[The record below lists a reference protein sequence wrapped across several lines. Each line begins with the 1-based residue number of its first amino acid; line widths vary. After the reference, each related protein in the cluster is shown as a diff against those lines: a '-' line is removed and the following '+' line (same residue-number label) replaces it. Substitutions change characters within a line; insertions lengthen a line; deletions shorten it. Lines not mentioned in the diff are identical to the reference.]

1 MQGNGT
7 PESPYLVATA
17 ADLDSI
23 RNLPPDAHYRQIAD
37 INLGGTPWTPLLP
50 GSYGFM
56 GVYDGGGHKI
66 TGLYVYSDSGSNPAG
81 LFGRV
86 AHNADQV
93 VEVKNLSVYGKVEAA
108 GYAGF
113 IAGYVGYGTYN
124 VIKIT
129 NCHVV
134 GEIDCVGGCY
144 AGGVYGMNSSMN
156 GDKGDVLVD
165 NCIAHINIRT
175 THGANWG
182 FIGGLVGNLCGSEHG
197 TVKLSNCAAYGKIA
211 VSPYAYQ
218 GGLVGTVQVYK
229 SYIENCEAH
238 VEIDGGQDVGGLVG
252 SAQNTVFVSSCVAT
266 GKISNCWG
274 SSGGLVGRLG
284 SDASVLR
291 DSYAT
296 GDISTDGG
304 GYYYYYGGLCGS
316 NFGGTIQNCY
326 ASGNVNARNG
336 VGGLCGYNN
345 GNILSS
351 FALSKAIVDNAP
363 DYYPASRIASD
374 QRGTISAYARSDMTY
389 NGVVGGFPDFDP
401 TINGKDGQNITPEQT
416 KMRATYAAAGWDM
429 SVWDIVEGHT
439 YPYLKSERNKIFV
452 KQNGKICRVR
462 IPYAKVGDPKPCQT
476 YVKQDGKIYRV

>member
-7 PESPYLVATA
+7 AESPYLVATA
-17 ADLDSI
+17 TDLDSI

-37 INLGGTPWTPLLP
+37 INLGGTPWTPIMP

-66 TGLYVYSDSGSNPAG
+66 TGLNLLSTYYESEIGLFRVVLHNPA
-81 LFGRV
+81 
-86 AHNADQV
+86 QT
-93 VEVKNLSVYGKVEAA
+93 VEIKNLTVIGTMTAYSGGLLIGLVA
-108 GYAGF
+108 GYSSSN
-113 IAGYVGYGTYN
+113 TTW
-124 VIKIT
+124 IKIT

-134 GEIDCVGGCY
+134 GKINNISSGTFGGLYGTNYGLGDQSLSITGCTAHVEISCVTGANVGG
-144 AGGVYGMNSSMN
+144 
-156 GDKGDVLVD
+156 L
-165 NCIAHINIRT
+165 I
-175 THGANWG
+175 
-182 FIGGLVGNLCGSEHG
+182 GNLSGATGGKVE
-197 TVKLSNCAAYGKIA
+197 VKDCAAYGKISFNPSA
-211 VSPYAYQ
+211 LYGDVGGLIGYTLGNKCLISECEAHVDISGGYWA
-218 GGLVGTVQVYK
+218 GGLVGAMRTASQ
-229 SYIENCEAH
+229 IERCCATGSVSGNEYT
-238 VEIDGGQDVGGLVG
+238 GGLIG
-252 SAQNTVFVSSCVAT
+252 YH
-266 GKISNCWG
+266 GGWG
-274 SSGGLVGRLG
+274 VE
-284 SDASVLR
+284 VR
-291 DSYAT
+291 DCYAT
-296 GDISTDGG
+296 GDVSIAAGG
-304 GYYYYYGGLCGS
+304 SGYYFGGLCGFNS
-316 NFGGTIQNCY
+316 GTFVNCY
-326 ASGNVNARNG
+326 ASGNLNARNG

-351 FALSKAIVDNAP
+351 YALSKAIVDNAP

-401 TINGKDGQNITPEQT
+401 TLTGKDGQNITPEQA